1 MKHFI
6 IAAAAT
12 LAATAGANAAVLDF
26 VAEAAGNERG
36 VADGTT
42 INFGGI
48 DVTFSA
54 TNGSAY
60 FDDVSSGPGGLGVC
74 TTLASRTLADGTV
87 IPNQCTPSSDD
98 SISSDPDGDEAVKLT
113 FADAITL
120 SDHTFNDFG
129 HNDISSRA
137 DLTLLINVNDAGFTQ
152 FTFAQ
157 AAGLVIA
164 GVRSIEFAID
174 TSATGIGFYL
184 SSVQAV
190 PLPAAAPFLLTGLA
204 GLGFA
209 SRRKRRA

>member
-1 MKHFI
+1 MKKLI
-6 IAAAAT
+6 IAAAAA
-12 LAATAGANAAVLDF
+12 LAATSGANAALLDF

-54 TNGSAY
+54 TNGFAY

-74 TTLASRTLADGTV
+74 TTLATRTLGDGTMV
-87 IPNQCTPSSDD
+87 PNQCVPSSDD
-98 SISSDPDGDEAVKLT
+98 SISSDPDGDEAVELS
-113 FADAITL
+113 FADAVTL
-120 SDHTFNDFG
+120 SDHTFNDFA
-129 HNDISSRA
+129 HNDISSRN
-137 DLTLLINVNDAGFTQ
+137 DLTLLINVNGAGFTQ

-157 AAGLVIA
+157 AAALVIA
-164 GVRSIEFAID
+164 GVNTIEYAID
-174 TSATGIGFYL
+174 TSATGIGYYL

-204 GLGFA
+204 GLSFA